1 MKHKFFQLTNKSF
14 EELGVSNY
22 QQAWEKVKA
31 EGYTA
36 LQAGF
41 VTSFTKSED
50 SENKFHAVL
59 SDSLE
64 DRHGDIVVQE
74 WVLTNFKKNPVLL
87 DSHDYWSIEKIIG
100 KWAKIAVK
108 DGKLQGEIEFAVSN
122 PLGMIAYN
130 LAKDGFL
137 NALSAG
143 FIPLEFGEKG
153 EIKKSELL
161 EGSMVSVPANPRTLI
176 EKGMHGK
183 SASEGEACEMPDG
196 SIGEMHPNGDGEM
209 VCMKPKKGLDVVP
222 TPATNELPAEA
233 TVVKRSVFVALNEKL
248 KKQDAIL
255 RSVAKELSGVN
266 ESNVEARKRQLWKA
280 LRGAL

>member
-22 QQAWEKVKA
+22 QEAWEKVKA

-41 VTSFTKSED
+41 VTTFTKAED
-50 SENKFHAVL
+50 ADNRFHATL
-59 SDSLE
+59 SDALE

-100 KWAKIAVK
+100 KWSKIAVK
-108 DGKLQGEIEFAVSN
+108 DGKLQGDIEFALSN
-122 PLGMIAYN
+122 PLGLIAYN

-176 EKGMHGK
+176 EKSVKGEKK
-183 SASEGEACEMPDG
+183 SLDTEEDPGEKDEL
-196 SIGEMHPNGDGEM
+196 E
-209 VCMKPKKGLDVVP
+209 KKDDETETVP
-222 TPATNELPAEA
+222 EKTETPEPEKVEEK
-233 TVVKRSVFVALNEKL
+233 VVKRSVLAALNERL
-248 KKQDAIL
+248 KRQDAVL
-255 RSVAKELSGVN
+255 RAVAREMSGVN
-266 ESNVEARKRQLWKA
+266 KSNVEARKREIWKSLRQA
-280 LRGAL
+280 L

>member
-122 PLGMIAYN
+122 PLGLIAYN

-176 EKGMHGK
+176 EKGMHKK

-196 SIGEMHPNGDGEM
+196 SMGEMHPNGDGEM
-209 VCMKPKKGLDVVP
+209 VCMKPKKGLDVVQ
-222 TPATNELPAEA
+222 TPATNEIPAEA